1 MNRQMMVLAAGMAGV
16 LITTPIFAPTHA
28 QRSGGR
34 PSSSC
39 VQEIMR
45 LCGRDRSQ
53 IPACLQSKGSSLSS
67 KCQKE
72 VAARMGQRMEQANG
86 AAGGFQSGAKPTR
99 TVLYG
104 NEKRQQID
112 VYEPEGA
119 VDDLP
124 LVLFVHG
131 GAWRMGDHKRV
142 QSKPA
147 HFGAQDIY
155 FASTGYRVLPEA
167 PVEDQAKDVGLAVQA
182 LVGQASSIGFDPE
195 RIVIMGH
202 SAGAH
207 LAALVSTD
215 PQYAGDAFDA
225 IKGVILLDGAGY
237 DIAKNLAEGAPQAK
251 FMFEEAFGIDPA
263 RHAALSPVTYVGGP
277 DAPNWLALY
286 VDTRAPA
293 KAQAELLVGALNE
306 AGSSAKAVAI
316 ANTDHGGMNRDIGTE
331 TGAAQTQAVDAFL
344 AEIFGS

>member
-1 MNRQMMVLAAGMAGV
+1 MKRQMMVLAAGMAGV
-16 LITTPIFAPTHA
+16 LITTPILAPTYA

-34 PSSSC
+34 PSSQC

-124 LVLFVHG
+124 LVLFIHG

-142 QSKPA
+142 QSKPK
-147 HFGAQDIY
+147 HFGAQNIY
-155 FASTGYRVLPEA
+155 FASAGYRVLPEA

-237 DIAKNLAEGAPQAK
+237 DIAKNLAEGEPQAK

-286 VDTRAPA
+286 VDTRPPA
-293 KAQAELLVGALNE
+293 KAQAELLAGALSE

-331 TGAAQTQAVDAFL
+331 TGAAQTQAIDTFL
-344 AEIFGS
+344 AELFGS